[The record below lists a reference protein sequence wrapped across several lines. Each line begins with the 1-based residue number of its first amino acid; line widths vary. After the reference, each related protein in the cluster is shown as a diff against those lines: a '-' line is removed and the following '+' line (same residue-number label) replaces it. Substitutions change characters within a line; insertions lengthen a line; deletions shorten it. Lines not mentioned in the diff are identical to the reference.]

1 MIEKDNYIADVVL
14 SYTKL
19 LKSAGL
25 SPHSITA
32 YTKDAAQFLTFTEK
46 YFENGQIRLNEVKKY
61 MVRDFLMHLNSEG
74 CTNRTLARKTTSLK
88 KFFAFLTK
96 HDDINEN
103 PIENMK
109 TPRYDKTLPSYFTED
124 DIKQLLSI
132 PDITTKFGIR
142 NLAVLELI
150 YSCGLRISE
159 VSGGLLS
166 NLNLNKKLIKVFG
179 KRSKERIIPL
189 TDASVKALRA
199 YLKVRPRF
207 DTLQS
212 NYIFLTKSGNQMQTS
227 ELRYMIQRYISLIT
241 SKKGY
246 SPHTIRHSFATHMLN
261 DGADLR
267 SIQEMLGH
275 ANLSSTEIYTHV
287 SLKEIKQQYHNNHP
301 RSKKKKQE

>member
-1 MIEKDNYIADVVL
+1 MEENNSIIVENY
-14 SYTKL
+14 SKF

-25 SPHSITA
+25 SSHSVLA
-32 YTKDAAQFLTFTEK
+32 YIKDTEQFLTFTEK
-46 YFENGQIRLNEVKKY
+46 YFENGIVRLNEIKKY
-61 MVRDFLMHLNSEG
+61 MLRDFLMQLNSDG
-74 CTNRTLARKTTSLK
+74 CKNRTLARKTTALK
-88 KFFAFLTK
+88 KFFGFLLK
-96 HDDINEN
+96 RNEIEDN
-103 PIENMK
+103 PVENMK

-124 DIKQLLSI
+124 EMTQLLLI
-132 PDITTKFGIR
+132 PDLTTKFGIR
-142 NLAVLELI
+142 NRAILELI

-159 VSGGLLS
+159 VSGALIT

-189 TDASVKALRA
+189 TNESVKALRA
-199 YLKVRPRF
+199 YLKLRSRF
-207 DTLQS
+207 DTQQNIHL
-212 NYIFLTKSGNQMQTS
+212 FLTKSGNRMQTS
-227 ELRYMIQRYISLIT
+227 ELRHMIQRYISLIT
-241 SKKGY
+241 SQKGY

-301 RSKKKKQE
+301 RSKKKK